1 MPCIDAALRLA
12 FVTPAGLA
20 DIGQGDRTLLRSK
33 SVPRNYVALNTHFPA
48 LSAQP
53 TRLGSRRGVALHR
66 LCVRFFPC
74 QSSGRE
80 RWRGSFARFDHN
92 SRRSHGRRR
101 RPERPDRPRWLYSL
115 RRNDLGTG
123 PSRFERSLRR
133 RDPHPRPR
141 PFSWLIVGSACL
153 VRRARRR
160 APATVRPTR
169 SLLLRL
175 HEATIQRRMVAPS
188 AAGRANLIMAA
199 QPSYLRRSRPG
210 HKAPTWSSSNAA
222 RRSSN

>member
-141 PFSWLIVGSACL
+141 PFSWLIVGSGLPCPPC
-153 VRRARRR
+153 
-160 APATVRPTR
+160 APARTRYSPSNSKPPPSPARGNDPTTDGGPF
-169 SLLLRL
+169 SSGSGESD
-175 HEATIQRRMVAPS
+175 HGS
-188 AAGRANLIMAA
+188 AAVVPAA
-199 QPSYLRRSRPG
+199 ESARP
-210 HKAPTWSSSNAA
+210 
-222 RRSSN
+222 